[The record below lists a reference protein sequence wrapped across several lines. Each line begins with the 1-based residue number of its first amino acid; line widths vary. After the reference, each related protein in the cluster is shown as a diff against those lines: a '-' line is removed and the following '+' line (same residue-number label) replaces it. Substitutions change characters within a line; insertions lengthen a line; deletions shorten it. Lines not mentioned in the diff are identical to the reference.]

1 MWWFADKRK
10 DEKPKEVFWA
20 EVHGNTVI
28 VQFKEEGKQYRYH
41 ADNVFLTDNPS
52 ECQSYSPINKELLI
66 YSFEQICYRC
76 HKPTRI
82 LTYLLYE
89 KQLCSQTVENLTFP
103 WDKPRLNQEKS
114 GQQTLYHMFHE
125 EIEFYPIAVLGDN
138 SRLDELLLHKY
149 PQYIR
154 IQYSK
159 TQNRRYPMNICQHC
173 QAKQGQYFIY
183 VELNR
188 KIQKMQNISIYDK
201 IPL

>member
-1 MWWFADKRK
+1 
-10 DEKPKEVFWA
+10 
-20 EVHGNTVI
+20 
-28 VQFKEEGKQYRYH
+28 
-41 ADNVFLTDNPS
+41 
-52 ECQSYSPINKELLI
+52 
-66 YSFEQICYRC
+66 
-76 HKPTRI
+76 
-82 LTYLLYE
+82 
-89 KQLCSQTVENLTFP
+89 
-103 WDKPRLNQEKS
+103 
-114 GQQTLYHMFHE
+114 MFHE

-159 TQNRRYPMNICQHC
+159 TQTRRYPMNICQHC